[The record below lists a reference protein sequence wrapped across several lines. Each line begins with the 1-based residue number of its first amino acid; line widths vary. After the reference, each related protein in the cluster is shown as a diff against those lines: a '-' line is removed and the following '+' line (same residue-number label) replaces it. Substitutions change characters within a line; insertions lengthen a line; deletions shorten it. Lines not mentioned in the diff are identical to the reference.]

1 METLGNYQ
9 LQASP
14 TTQILAWLPVYW
26 LLTSLKQEIVIL
38 LLHAN

>member
-14 TTQILAWLPVYW
+14 TTRILAWLPVYW
-26 LLTSLKQEIVIL
+26 LCMSLKHDIVIL
-38 LLHAN
+38 LLQAN